1 MYYCVGMRKFQN
13 TCIICTCIFVSNYMN
28 RKTCKKCSDQVASAT
43 TVVTLSFWKGGRG
56 KKKRT
61 TLEQDG
67 QKGKWCHMGKITHLS
82 RLSHLN
88 KQGSVLPKCYWWPSQ
103 RCGFSG
109 QFCLLFFSF
118 ICCLCILYNKKVLS
132 MKKLKPKE
140 NGTLGRRD
148 TEREKA
154 YVDF

>member
-1 MYYCVGMRKFQN
+1 MYYCVGIRKFQN

-43 TVVTLSFWKGGRG
+43 TVVTLSFWKGGKG

-67 QKGKWCHMGKITHLS
+67 QKGKWCHMGKIIHLS

-88 KQGSVLPKCYWWPSQ
+88 KQGRVLPKCYWWPSQ

-109 QFCLLFFSF
+109 HFCLLFFSF
-118 ICCLCILYNKKVLS
+118 ICCLCILYNKKS
-132 MKKLKPKE
+132 FIDEKIKTK
-140 NGTLGRRD
+140 
-148 TEREKA
+148 REW
-154 YVDF
+154 DIG